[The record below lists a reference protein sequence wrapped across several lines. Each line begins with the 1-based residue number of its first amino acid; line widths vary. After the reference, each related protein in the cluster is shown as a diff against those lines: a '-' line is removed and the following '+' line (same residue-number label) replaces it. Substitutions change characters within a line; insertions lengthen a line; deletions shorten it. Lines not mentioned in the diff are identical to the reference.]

1 MNTKIDSM
9 KSELSRKND
18 QIDRL
23 MQDREK
29 THGELENLREKL
41 KLKDREKWLD
51 ERDHQRELQEKNDEV
66 TELILATVCDSHFL
80 SARTRA

>member
-1 MNTKIDSM
+1 M

-41 KLKDREKWLD
+41 SLKDREKRLD

-80 SARTRA
+80 PARTRA

>member
-1 MNTKIDSM
+1 M

-41 KLKDREKWLD
+41 SLKDREKRLD

-66 TELILATVCDSHFL
+66 TKLIT
-80 SARTRA
+80 